1 MPSGL
6 VKPGEED
13 SWEAAKA
20 AAAKELDKDAP
31 GYWKLV
37 NHIFQKMK
45 KGREAVRRGFHAGF
59 NRRKAG

>member
-13 SWEAAKA
+13 TWD
-20 AAAKELDKDAP
+20 AAKEAALKTLSKDDP
-31 GYWKLV
+31 GYWKLC
-37 NHIFQKMK
+37 NSIFQKMK

-59 NRRKAG
+59 KRRKA